1 MINICLDD
9 QQGVVYPDGFWHQ
22 RPIFSDDVTLYK
34 LVRTCDK
41 CKTILE
47 ENRGNVGILTLDYDL
62 SYADDP
68 GNSGMT
74 ILEWLEDKVYFE
86 DDLSICPKVIN
97 LHSNSSTS
105 AREMFSLAKHIAK
118 KAKFEV
124 TMHKLV

>member
-22 RPIFSDDVTLYK
+22 RPMLSDDVTLYK

-41 CKTILE
+41 CIELLE
-47 ENRGNVGILTLDYDL
+47 ANRGNVGILSLDFNL

-86 DDLSICPKVIN
+86 DDLSICPKRIN
-97 LHSNSSTS
+97 CHSNDDEN
-105 AREMFSLAKHIAK
+105 AREMVALAKRIAA

-124 TMHKLV
+124 TMWKLV

>member
-1 MINICLDD
+1 ML
-9 QQGVVYPDGFWHQ
+9 
-22 RPIFSDDVTLYK
+22 SDDVTLYK

-41 CKTILE
+41 CIELLE
-47 ENRGNVGILTLDYDL
+47 ANRGNVGILTLDFNL

-86 DDLSICPKVIN
+86 DDLSICPKRIN
-97 LHSNSSTS
+97 CHSNDDEN
-105 AREMFSLAKHIAK
+105 AREMVALAKHIAK

-124 TMHKLV
+124 TMWKLV